1 MLNKD
6 SGYSGF
12 SRTWIRVFLVRL
24 DMGSHYQQD
33 IAKFLIWAVL
43 DLDESRIWFK
53 SMIEGIQLYQLL
65 CSWGWCRPLTR
76 YLEASSCKRFWSCSN
91 LGLRGRRAGRN
102 FSAAWGR
109 IQTSSSHKIKLLKL
123 GIYLWQTDWKVFS
136 LYSCSTQVE
145 SLATIGFNHLVK
157 TNIAMDRST
166 MLSIAKP
173 SNVVWPIV
181 ISCQ

>member
-1 MLNKD
+1 MLIQD

-12 SRTWIRVFLVRL
+12 SRAWIRVFLVCL

-33 IAKFLIWAVL
+33 IAKFLAWTVL

-53 SMIEGIQLYQLL
+53 SMTEGIQLL
-65 CSWGWCRPLTR
+65 CSWGWCRPLTTPRHAGTR

-109 IQTSSSHKIKLLKL
+109 IQKSSSHKIKLLKL
-123 GIYLWQTDWKVFS
+123 GIYLWQTDWKVFL
-136 LYSCSTQVE
+136 LYSRSTQVE
-145 SLATIGFNHLVK
+145 SLATIGFNHLV
-157 TNIAMDRST
+157 I
-166 MLSIAKP
+166 
-173 SNVVWPIV
+173 
-181 ISCQ
+181 